1 MTVVVQGGKDFAH
14 GISFEFK
21 SVGVVDEA
29 VKDQIGEG
37 GVGDAG
43 VPVLDRD
50 LGGDQ
55 GCGAAV
61 TVVEDLEQV
70 FGLGAGERV
79 STRKSIPPDA
89 SQSQYS
95 RLGSGPVRGM

>member
-1 MTVVVQGGKDFAH
+1 MVNILQGGMDFAH

-21 SVGVVDEA
+21 PVGIVDEA
-29 VKDQIGEG
+29 VEDRIGEG

-55 GCGAAV
+55 GGGAAV
-61 TVVEDLEQV
+61 TIVEDLEQV
-70 FGLGAGERV
+70 FGLGAGEGV
-79 STRKSIPPDA
+79 AEPVVEDE
-89 SQSQYS
+89 Q
-95 RLGSGPVRGM
+95 LGLGGNQTDIYFSSK